1 MMNQESKGIIAKTTC
16 PLCGKEESILI
27 SESEIS
33 RAKQEHKLIAKAMQ
47 HAEEEHIL
55 ALHIDIEGRV
65 RRRYCFDI
73 VETQISIEK
82 NMPIGDL
89 EKIFTQMVQNSRKI
103 QDVIQS
109 LAECPL
115 IINGKR

>member
-1 MMNQESKGIIAKTTC
+1 MMNQESKGIIAKAIC

-27 SESEIS
+27 SDSEII
-33 RAKQEHKLIAKAMQ
+33 RAKQDHKLIAKAIQ
-47 HAEEEHIL
+47 HTDEEHIL
-55 ALHIDIEGRV
+55 ALHIDIDGRV

-73 VETQISIEK
+73 VETRTPFQNK
-82 NMPIGDL
+82 KQIGDL

-115 IINGKR
+115 IANEKR

>member
-1 MMNQESKGIIAKTTC
+1 MNQESKGIIAKTTC

-27 SESEIS
+27 SDSEII
-33 RAKQEHKLIAKAMQ
+33 RAKRDHKLIAKAIQ
-47 HAEEEHIL
+47 HTEEEHIL

-73 VETQISIEK
+73 VETEISTEK
-82 NMPIGDL
+82 NKPLGDL
-89 EKIFTQMVQNSRKI
+89 EKIFTQMVHNSRKI

-115 IINGKR
+115 ITNGKR